1 MIGGENRKVEE
12 KTRERLREPQ
22 RTVKI
27 ERQIKKV
34 GERTKKIN

>member
-12 KTRERLREPQ
+12 KTRERLRELQ

>member
-12 KTRERLREPQ
+12 KTRERL